1 VSLRGRD
8 VVISDLRMG
17 LEPHYAFYFK
27 VGEAGKVGEVG
38 ELQTRLTVPEQLAA
52 VREFNR
58 MPVLWARIW
67 DQSVLLSP
75 PGQ

>member
-1 VSLRGRD
+1 
-8 VVISDLRMG
+8 LRMG
-17 LEPHYAFYFK
+17 VEPHYAFYFK
-27 VGEAGKVGEVG
+27 VGEID
-38 ELQTRLTVPEQLAA
+38 ELQTRLTVPEQLVA

-75 PGQ
+75 PGR